1 MFDMPFGMA
10 PPVPAPEPPEPA
22 PPETVPPPPVLPE
35 PAVRTLMAARP
46 LPAFGP
52 GAPPLH
58 ALAR

>member
-10 PPVPAPEPPEPA
+10 PPVPARDPA
-22 PPETVPPPPVLPE
+22 PPERAPPLPVLPG
-35 PAVRTLMAARP
+35 PSARALMAARP

-58 ALAR
+58 ALVR